1 MLERILRGGADRHR
15 PTKILKIVQQTVV
28 APRHKRPSSGWNS
41 ISDRREERP
50 NWHTPAG
57 HDDFRHLGSVQL
69 IRSSERSAEHQ
80 GFARDAQAMN
90 WRHVREREPHR
101 GTPSTSLLGHLV
113 RSTRKLGS
121 NAGRRRRKSL
131 LDAEDPLRLRLP
143 TVPGEANGDRRAP
156 RSRLSFAAEPTK
168 ATGEGPHRGRVR
180 RDAVD
185 VALLTDYFIADRS
198 ELEDLNVIVGPAG
211 GMVPAPP
218 PKRRLLSRKQ
228 EPQPGASAPARSF
241 DMVQT
246 TGLEPTVTMATLEE
260 ILTGADSIGI
270 IGESEVTPAIE
281 ADPHAG
287 PWVFRLRREL
297 QEALAARAEPLDD
310 VAATWVQ
317 TEELQGAEPEGLLSF
332 LVDLQALARRGSERD
347 AELYCWVSL

>member
-1 MLERILRGGADRHR
+1 M
-15 PTKILKIVQQTVV
+15 
-28 APRHKRPSSGWNS
+28 
-41 ISDRREERP
+41 
-50 NWHTPAG
+50 
-57 HDDFRHLGSVQL
+57 
-69 IRSSERSAEHQ
+69 
-80 GFARDAQAMN
+80 
-90 WRHVREREPHR
+90 
-101 GTPSTSLLGHLV
+101 
-113 RSTRKLGS
+113 
-121 NAGRRRRKSL
+121 
-131 LDAEDPLRLRLP
+131 
-143 TVPGEANGDRRAP
+143 
-156 RSRLSFAAEPTK
+156 
-168 ATGEGPHRGRVR
+168 
-180 RDAVD
+180 
-185 VALLTDYFIADRS
+185 ALLTDYFIADRS

-211 GMVPAPP
+211 GVVPAPP

-281 ADPHAG
+281 ADPQTG

-297 QEALAARAEPLDD
+297 QEALAARAELLDD
-310 VAATWVQ
+310 VAAMWAQ

-332 LVDLQALARRGSERD
+332 LVDLQALARRANERD